1 MKRIRQKKILILIV
15 VSLILILTGNV
26 VGVFAVSSNELRQQQ
41 QQNQSDL
48 NDTKEEQ
55 EKIRSQMTS
64 IQKEVEELNTQ
75 ISAYESEINDLS
87 DQIDK
92 ATKNI
97 ETMQFELDK
106 TQKELEE
113 KQALLEKRLVASYKS
128 GSTSY
133 LDVLLSSESLTA
145 FLSNYYLIEQLAESD
160 TKLIENIKE
169 TKNTIEEAK
178 VALEESKKELE
189 VAKEV
194 QESKKDVLNVVKNEK
209 SAKVAELSEEDQELQ
224 TRIEQMQSEDAKIRA
239 AIKAA
244 EEEEA
249 RRNQNSGTSG
259 GGHSPASNPGGYIY
273 PLPSAYCIITTG
285 LYYSN
290 GSYHGAVDFGPG
302 GIYGQPVYAV
312 KSGTVVLTENL
323 TNSYG
328 TYVLIN
334 HHDGTYTLYGHGIRG
349 SICVSAGQSVSQG
362 QQIMS
367 VGSTGNSTGAHLH
380 FEVRVSPG
388 NWSNRVDPRNYLP

>member
-1 MKRIRQKKILILIV
+1 MKYTRYKKILILV
-15 VSLILILTGNV
+15 AASLILILTGNV
-26 VGVFAVSSNELRQQQ
+26 AIVFAASSSELKQQQ

-48 NDTKEEQ
+48 DETKEEQ

-64 IQKEVEELNTQ
+64 IQKEVEELNNQ
-75 ISAYESEINDLS
+75 IADYENEINDLS
-87 DQIDK
+87 DKIEE

-97 ETMQFELDK
+97 EAMQTELDK

-113 KQALLEKRLVASYKS
+113 KQELLEKRLVASYKS
-128 GSTSY
+128 GNTSY
-133 LDVLLSSESLTA
+133 LDVLLSSESLTT
-145 FLSNYYLIEQLAESD
+145 FLSNYYLIEQLAKSD
-160 TKLIENIKE
+160 TKLIETIKE
-169 TKNTIEEAK
+169 TKNTIEDAK
-178 VALEESKKELE
+178 IALEESKKELE
-189 VAKEV
+189 VSKEV
-194 QESKKDVLNVVKNEK
+194 QESKKEALDVVKSEK
-209 SAKVAELSEEDQELQ
+209 NARVAELSEEDQELQ

-249 RRNQNSGTSG
+249 RRNQISNGGSTS
-259 GGHSPASNPGGYIY
+259 SSSNPGGYIY
-273 PLPSAYCIITTG
+273 PLPAAYCTITTG

-290 GSYHGAVDFGPG
+290 GSYHGAVDFGSG

-323 TNSYG
+323 TESYG

-334 HHDGTYTLYGHGIRG
+334 HHDGTYTLYAHGIRG

-367 VGSTGNSTGAHLH
+367 VGSTGNSTGPHLH